1 MAKKNQEYSNYY
13 TPFMQ
18 PVPMHFDMLFRHYFN
33 FLIRDLFQVFQFSG
47 LPESVNGTFLKY
59 CLFCN
64 GKSVFFKSDDGE
76 LLALNGN
83 YSDTPDVYYIPKKM
97 LVTNPTLKRSYLM
110 EREKECIVVYCT
122 ETDIYNQV
130 SEFGGLYTLI
140 CRTATMLADS
150 DLSINVAQK
159 NKRLINVLAAE
170 DQKTKDAI
178 DVVVRKQYEG
188 EPYAVVMKSLI
199 DNVQSVPI
207 AEKSSNNDI
216 MQLIESHQYI
226 LSHFYESLGLQT
238 HDQMKKERLITA
250 EINDNDGIAKLNI
263 DNILATINNGL
274 QKVNA
279 KYGTEI
285 TVRLNPI
292 LIEKTEPEEETDDSQ
307 SDGNQTDTTETTLEE
322 SQAAKPEEPEPT
334 EETDDSQS
342 DDNQTDTE
350 PLEEESQADPE
361 AWKNWRETAAQYPGV
376 SKMPLAA
383 AILGLDV
390 TAEDNAEVEI
400 NIDTEGGVDDGNDN
414 PV

>member
-1 MAKKNQEYSNYY
+1 MAKKNPEYSNYY
-13 TPFMQ
+13 LPFMQ

-47 LPESVNGTFLKY
+47 LPETVEETFFKY

-64 GKSVFFKSDDGE
+64 GKSVFFETDDGE

-83 YSDTPDVYYIPKKM
+83 YSGDPDVYYIPQKVI
-97 LVTNPTLKRSYLM
+97 VTNPTLKKSYLM
-110 EREKECIVVYCT
+110 DRDTECVVVYCT
-122 ETDIYNQV
+122 ETDVYNQI
-130 SEFGGLYTLI
+130 SEFGGLYTLL

-159 NKRLINVLAAE
+159 NKRLINVLAAD

-178 DVVVRKQYEG
+178 DAVVHKQYEG

-250 EINDNDGIAKLNI
+250 EINDNDSIAKLNI
-263 DNILATINNGL
+263 DNILDTIQDGL
-274 QKVNA
+274 DKVNA

-285 TVRLNPI
+285 TVKLNPI
-292 LIEKTEPEEETDDSQ
+292 LIEKTEP
-307 SDGNQTDTTETTLEE
+307 LEE
-322 SQAAKPEEPEPT
+322 SQAAEPEEPEST
-334 EETDDSQS
+334 EEPDGT
-342 DDNQTDTE
+342 QTDE
-350 PLEEESQADPE
+350 VAADAEPE
-361 AWKNWRETAAQYPGV
+361 AQEEPKIE
-376 SKMPLAA
+376 
-383 AILGLDV
+383 IEV
-390 TAEDNAEVEI
+390 TAEDNADVEI
-400 NIDTEGGVDDGNDN
+400 NIDTEGVEDDGNDN
-414 PV
+414 PVSS

>member
-1 MAKKNQEYSNYY
+1 MAKKNTEYSNYY
-13 TPFMQ
+13 MPFTQ

-33 FLIRDLFQVFQFSG
+33 FLIRDLFQVFEFSG
-47 LPESVNGTFLKY
+47 LTDNINETFLKY

-64 GKSVFFKSDDGE
+64 GKAVFFETDAGE

-83 YSDTPDVYYIPKKM
+83 YSGDPDVYYIPQKVI
-97 LVTNPTLKRSYLM
+97 VTNPTLKKSYLM
-110 EREKECIVVYCT
+110 ERGTECVVVYCT
-122 ETDIYNQV
+122 ETDIYNQI
-130 SEFGGLYTLI
+130 SEFGGLYTLL

-178 DVVVRKQYEG
+178 DVVIRKQYDG

-238 HDQMKKERLITA
+238 HDQMKRERLITA

-285 TVRLNPI
+285 TVKLNPI
-292 LIEKTEPEEETDDSQ
+292 LIEKTETEEETDDSQ

-334 EETDDSQS
+334 EESDS
-342 DDNQTDTE
+342 NQTDTE
-350 PLEEESQADPE
+350 TAETEPLEEVDADAEPTEQPE
-361 AWKNWRETAAQYPGV
+361 IEIN
-376 SKMPLAA
+376 
-383 AILGLDV
+383 I
-390 TAEDNAEVEI
+390 TAEDNADVKI
-400 NIDTEGGVDDGNDN
+400 DIDTGGVDDGNDN
-414 PV
+414 PVQ

>member
-1 MAKKNQEYSNYY
+1 MAKKNAEYSNYY
-13 TPFMQ
+13 APFMQ
-18 PVPMHFDMLFRHYFN
+18 LVPMNFDLLFKHYFN
-33 FLIRDLFQVFQFSG
+33 FIIRDLFQVFQFGG
-47 LPESVNGTFLKY
+47 LPETVNETFFKY

-64 GKSVFFKSDDGE
+64 GKVVFFEAEGE

-83 YSDTPDVYYIPKKM
+83 YSGDPDVYYIPQKVI
-97 LVTNPTLKRSYLM
+97 VTNPTLKKSYLM
-110 EREKECIVVYCT
+110 ERDTECVVVYCT

-130 SEFGGLYTLI
+130 SKFGGLYTLL

-178 DVVVRKQYEG
+178 DVVIRKQYEG

-250 EINDNDGIAKLNI
+250 EINDNDSIAKLNI
-263 DNILATINNGL
+263 DNILFTIQSGL
-274 QKVNA
+274 DKVNE
-279 KYGTEI
+279 KYGTSI
-285 TVRLNPI
+285 TVQLNPI
-292 LIEKTEPEEETDDSQ
+292 LLEKPEPEEPDDSQ
-307 SDGNQTDTTETTLEE
+307 SE
-322 SQAAKPEEPEPT
+322 S
-334 EETDDSQS
+334 
-342 DDNQTDTE
+342 NQTDTE
-350 PLEEESQADPE
+350 TAETEPLEERQAVDPE
-361 AWKNWRETAAQYPGV
+361 ESEPTEEPDSNQSETEPEEVDADAELEAKEEP
-376 SKMPLAA
+376 K
-383 AILGLDV
+383 IEIEI
-390 TAEDNAEVEI
+390 TAEDNADVEI
-400 NIDTEGGVDDGNDN
+400 NIEGGVDDGNDN

>member
-1 MAKKNQEYSNYY
+1 MAKKNTEYSNYY
-13 TPFMQ
+13 MPFTQ

-33 FLIRDLFQVFQFSG
+33 FLIRDLFQVFEFSG
-47 LPESVNGTFLKY
+47 LPDNINETFLKY

-64 GKSVFFKSDDGE
+64 GKAVFFETDAGE

-83 YSDTPDVYYIPKKM
+83 YSGDPDVYYIPQKVI
-97 LVTNPTLKRSYLM
+97 VTNPTLKKSYFM
-110 EREKECIVVYCT
+110 ERDKECVVVYCT

-170 DQKTKDAI
+170 DQKTKDSI

-226 LSHFYESLGLQT
+226 LAHFYESLGLQT
-238 HDQMKKERLITA
+238 HDQMKRERLITA
-250 EINDNDGIAKLNI
+250 EINDNDSIAKLNI
-263 DNILATINNGL
+263 DNILHTIQNGL
-274 QKVNA
+274 DKVNA
-279 KYGTEI
+279 KYGTSI
-285 TVRLNPI
+285 TVQLNPI
-292 LIEKTEPEEETDDSQ
+292 LEPKEPDDSQ
-307 SDGNQTDTTETTLEE
+307 SDSNQTDI
-322 SQAAKPEEPEPT
+322 ADAEPT
-334 EETDDSQS
+334 EEPDDSQS
-342 DDNQTDTE
+342 DSNQTDTADAE
-350 PLEEESQADPE
+350 PTEPE
-361 AWKNWRETAAQYPGV
+361 IEIN
-376 SKMPLAA
+376 
-383 AILGLDV
+383 I
-390 TAEDNAEVEI
+390 TAEDNADVEI
-400 NIDTEGGVDDGNDN
+400 DIDTGGVDDGNDN
-414 PV
+414 PVQ

>member
-33 FLIRDLFQVFQFSG
+33 FLIRDLFQVFKFGG
-47 LPESVNGTFLKY
+47 LPDNINETFLKY

-64 GKSVFFKSDDGE
+64 GKVVFFETDAGE

-83 YSDTPDVYYIPKKM
+83 YSGDPDVYYIPQKVI
-97 LVTNPTLKRSYLM
+97 VTNPTLKKSYLM
-110 EREKECIVVYCT
+110 ERDVECVVVYCT

-130 SEFGGLYTLI
+130 SEFGGLYTLL

-178 DVVVRKQYEG
+178 DAVVHKQYEG

-238 HDQMKKERLITA
+238 HDQIKKERLITA

-274 QKVNA
+274 QKVNE

-285 TVRLNPI
+285 TVKLNPI
-292 LIEKTEPEEETDDSQ
+292 LIEKTEPLEEREPEEETDDSQ
-307 SDGNQTDTTETTLEE
+307 SE
-322 SQAAKPEEPEPT
+322 S
-334 EETDDSQS
+334 
-342 DDNQTDTE
+342 NQTDTE
-350 PLEEESQADPE
+350 TAETEPLEEREQPE
-361 AWKNWRETAAQYPGV
+361 IEIN
-376 SKMPLAA
+376 
-383 AILGLDV
+383 I
-390 TAEDNAEVEI
+390 TAEDNADVEL
-400 NIDTEGGVDDGNDN
+400 NIDTGGVDDGNNN
-414 PV
+414 PVQ

>member
-1 MAKKNQEYSNYY
+1 MMAKKNTEYSNYY

-33 FLIRDLFQVFQFSG
+33 FLIRDIFQVFMFDG
-47 LPESVNGTFLKY
+47 LPDTVNETFLKY

-64 GKSVFFKSDDGE
+64 GKVVFFKTDDDR
-76 LLALNGN
+76 LLALNGS
-83 YSDTPDVYYIPKKM
+83 YSGDPDVYYISQKVI
-97 LVTNPTLKRSYLM
+97 VTNPTLKKSYLM
-110 EREKECIVVYCT
+110 ERDTECVVVYCT
-122 ETDIYNQV
+122 ETDIYNQI
-130 SEFGGLYTLI
+130 SEFGGLYTLL

-285 TVRLNPI
+285 TVKLNPI

-322 SQAAKPEEPEPT
+322 IQAAEPEEPEPT
-334 EETDDSQS
+334 EEPDDSQS
-342 DDNQTDTE
+342 DGNQTDAEPTEAE
-350 PLEEESQADPE
+350 PLEESQATEPE
-361 AWKNWRETAAQYPGV
+361 ET
-376 SKMPLAA
+376 K
-383 AILGLDV
+383 IEIEV
-390 TAEDNAEVEI
+390 TAEDNADVEI
-400 NIDTEGGVDDGNDN
+400 NIDTGGVDDGNDN

>member
-1 MAKKNQEYSNYY
+1 MAKKNTEYSNYY
-13 TPFMQ
+13 MPFMQ
-18 PVPMHFDMLFRHYFN
+18 PVPMHFEMLFRHYFN
-33 FLIRDLFQVFQFSG
+33 FLIRDLFQVLQFSG

-64 GKSVFFKSDDGE
+64 GKSVFFETDDGR

-83 YSDTPDVYYIPKKM
+83 YSGDPDVYYIPQKVI
-97 LVTNPTLKRSYLM
+97 VTNPTLKKSYLM
-110 EREKECIVVYCT
+110 ERDVECVVVYCT
-122 ETDIYNQV
+122 ETDVYNQI
-130 SEFGGLYTLI
+130 SEFGGLYTLL

-178 DVVVRKQYEG
+178 DVVVKKQYEG

-250 EINDNDGIAKLNI
+250 EINDNDSIAKLNI
-263 DNILATINNGL
+263 DNILYTIQSGL
-274 QKVNA
+274 DKVNE
-279 KYGTEI
+279 KYGTSI
-285 TVRLNPI
+285 TVQLNPI
-292 LIEKTEPEEETDDSQ
+292 LQKDSQAVDPEES
-307 SDGNQTDTTETTLEE
+307 
-322 SQAAKPEEPEPT
+322 EPT
-334 EETDDSQS
+334 EETDDSQRDRT
-342 DDNQTDTE
+342 DDETT
-350 PLEEESQADPE
+350 LEESQAVDPE
-361 AWKNWRETAAQYPGV
+361 ESEPTEQPEIEIN
-376 SKMPLAA
+376 
-383 AILGLDV
+383 I
-390 TAEDNAEVEI
+390 TAEDNADADVEVD
-400 NIDTEGGVDDGNDN
+400 IDTGGVDDGNDN
-414 PV
+414 PVQ

>member
-47 LPESVNGTFLKY
+47 LPSTVNATFLKY

-64 GKSVFFKSDDGE
+64 GKSVFFETDDGE

-83 YSDTPDVYYIPKKM
+83 YSDTPDVYYISKKM

-110 EREKECIVVYCT
+110 DRDTECVVVYCT

-130 SEFGGLYTLI
+130 SEYGGLYTLI

-170 DQKTKDAI
+170 DQKTKDSI

-226 LSHFYESLGLQT
+226 LAHFYESLGLQT
-238 HDQMKKERLITA
+238 HDQMKRERLITA
-250 EINDNDGIAKLNI
+250 EINDNDSIAKLNI
-263 DNILATINNGL
+263 DNILHTIQNGL
-274 QKVNA
+274 DKVNA
-279 KYGTEI
+279 KYGTSI
-285 TVRLNPI
+285 TVQLNPI
-292 LIEKTEPEEETDDSQ
+292 LEKPEPDDSQ
-307 SDGNQTDTTETTLEE
+307 SDSNQTDT
-322 SQAAKPEEPEPT
+322 ADAEPT
-334 EETDDSQS
+334 EEPDDSQS
-342 DDNQTDTE
+342 DSNQTDIADAEPTEEPDDSQSDSNQTDTADAE
-350 PLEEESQADPE
+350 PEIEI
-361 AWKNWRETAAQYPGV
+361 N
-376 SKMPLAA
+376 
-383 AILGLDV
+383 I
-390 TAEDNAEVEI
+390 TAEDNATVEI
-400 NIDTEGGVDDGNDN
+400 NVDTEGGADDGNDN
-414 PV
+414 PVQ

>member
-1 MAKKNQEYSNYY
+1 MAKKNTEYSNYY
-13 TPFMQ
+13 VPFMQ

-33 FLIRDLFQVFQFSG
+33 FLIRDLFQVFEFVG
-47 LPESVNGTFLKY
+47 LPATINETFFKY

-64 GKSVFFKSDDGE
+64 GKSVFFETDAGE

-83 YSDTPDVYYIPKKM
+83 YSGDPDVYYIPEKVI
-97 LVTNPTLKRSYLM
+97 VTNPTLKKSYLM
-110 EREKECIVVYCT
+110 ERDTECVVVYCT
-122 ETDIYNQV
+122 ETDVYNQI
-130 SEFGGLYTLI
+130 SEFGGLYTLL

-285 TVRLNPI
+285 TVKLNPI

-322 SQAAKPEEPEPT
+322 SQAAEPEEPEPT
-334 EETDDSQS
+334 EEPDGT
-342 DDNQTDTE
+342 QTDEVATDAE
-350 PLEEESQADPE
+350 PEESKIE
-361 AWKNWRETAAQYPGV
+361 IE
-376 SKMPLAA
+376 
-383 AILGLDV
+383 V
-390 TAEDNAEVEI
+390 TAEDNATVEI
-400 NIDTEGGVDDGNDN
+400 NIDTEGGADDGNDN

>member
-1 MAKKNQEYSNYY
+1 MAKKNNEYSNYY

-33 FLIRDLFQVFQFSG
+33 FLVRDLFQVFIFSG
-47 LPESVNGTFLKY
+47 LPDTVNETFFKY

-64 GKSVFFKSDDGE
+64 GKSVFFETDDGR

-83 YSDTPDVYYIPKKM
+83 YSGDPDVYYIPQKVI
-97 LVTNPTLKRSYLM
+97 VTNPTLKKSYLM
-110 EREKECIVVYCT
+110 ERDTECVVVYCT
-122 ETDIYNQV
+122 ETDIYNQI
-130 SEFGGLYTLI
+130 SEFGGLYTLL

-285 TVRLNPI
+285 TVRLNSI

-322 SQAAKPEEPEPT
+322 SQAVEPEEPDDSQTNEEPT
-334 EETDDSQS
+334 EEVDTDA
-342 DDNQTDTE
+342 E
-350 PLEEESQADPE
+350 PEPKIEIE
-361 AWKNWRETAAQYPGV
+361 
-376 SKMPLAA
+376 
-383 AILGLDV
+383 V
-390 TAEDNAEVEI
+390 TAEDNADVEL
-400 NIDTEGGVDDGNDN
+400 NIDTGGVDDGNDN

>member
-47 LPESVNGTFLKY
+47 LPDSINETFLKY

-64 GKSVFFKSDDGE
+64 GKCVFFETDGGE

-83 YSDTPDVYYIPKKM
+83 YSDTPDVYYVPKKM
-97 LVTNPTLKRSYLM
+97 LVTNPTLKKSYLM
-110 EREKECIVVYCT
+110 ERDTECVVVYCT
-122 ETDIYNQV
+122 ETDIYNQI
-130 SEFGGLYTLI
+130 SEFGGLYTLL

-226 LSHFYESLGLQT
+226 LSHFYEALGLQT
-238 HDQMKKERLITA
+238 HDQMKRERLITA
-250 EINDNDGIAKLNI
+250 EINDNDSIAKLNI
-263 DNILATINNGL
+263 DNILDTIQDGL
-274 QKVNA
+274 DKVNA

-285 TVRLNPI
+285 TVKLNPI
-292 LIEKTEPEEETDDSQ
+292 LIEKTEPGKTDD
-307 SDGNQTDTTETTLEE
+307 NQNDE
-322 SQAAKPEEPEPT
+322 EPT
-334 EETDDSQS
+334 EQ
-342 DDNQTDTE
+342 E
-350 PLEEESQADPE
+350 PLEEESQAVEPE
-361 AWKNWRETAAQYPGV
+361 ESEPTEEPEDSQSDSNQTDDESTLEESQAVEPEEPEPTEQPEIEIN
-376 SKMPLAA
+376 
-383 AILGLDV
+383 I
-390 TAEDNAEVEI
+390 TAEDVEL
-400 NIDTEGGVDDGNDN
+400 NIDTGGVDDGNDN
-414 PV
+414 PVQ

>member
-1 MAKKNQEYSNYY
+1 MAKKNSEYSNYY

-47 LPESVNGTFLKY
+47 LPKTVNATFFKY

-64 GKSVFFKSDDGE
+64 GKSVFFETDDGE

-110 EREKECIVVYCT
+110 ERGKECVVVYCT

-130 SEFGGLYTLI
+130 SEYGGLYTLI

-178 DVVVRKQYEG
+178 DVVVRKQYDG
-188 EPYAVVMKSLI
+188 EPYVVVMKSLI

-216 MQLIESHQYI
+216 MQLVESHQYI

-238 HDQMKKERLITA
+238 HDQMKRERLITA
-250 EINDNDGIAKLNI
+250 EINDNDSIAKLNI
-263 DNILATINNGL
+263 DNILRTIQNGL
-274 QKVNA
+274 DKVNE
-279 KYGTEI
+279 KYGTSI
-285 TVRLNPI
+285 TVKLNPI
-292 LIEKTEPEEETDDSQ
+292 LVEKTDSEPVET
-307 SDGNQTDTTETTLEE
+307 EPLEE
-322 SQAAKPEEPEPT
+322 SQAVEPEEP
-334 EETDDSQS
+334 DDSQ
-342 DDNQTDTE
+342 TDAE
-350 PLEEESQADPE
+350 PEVQEEPKIEIE
-361 AWKNWRETAAQYPGV
+361 
-376 SKMPLAA
+376 
-383 AILGLDV
+383 V
-390 TAEDNAEVEI
+390 TAEDNATVEI
-400 NIDTEGGVDDGNDN
+400 NVDTEGGADDGNDN
-414 PV
+414 PVQ

>member
-1 MAKKNQEYSNYY
+1 MAKKNSEYSNYY
-13 TPFMQ
+13 TPFIQ
-18 PVPMHFDMLFRHYFN
+18 PVQMHFDMLFRHYFN
-33 FLIRDLFQVFQFSG
+33 FLIRDLFQVFQFFG

-83 YSDTPDVYYIPKKM
+83 YSGDPDVYYIPKKVI
-97 LVTNPTLKRSYLM
+97 VTNPTLKKSYLM
-110 EREKECIVVYCT
+110 ERDTECVVVYCT
-122 ETDIYNQV
+122 ETDIYNQI
-130 SEFGGLYTLI
+130 SEFGGLYTLL

-178 DVVVRKQYEG
+178 DAVVHKQYEG

-250 EINDNDGIAKLNI
+250 EINDNDSIAKLNI
-263 DNILATINNGL
+263 DNILDTIQDGL
-274 QKVNA
+274 DKVNA
-279 KYGTEI
+279 KYDTDI

-292 LIEKTEPEEETDDSQ
+292 LIEKPEPESEETDDSQ
-307 SDGNQTDTTETTLEE
+307 STEEPTEQEPLEE
-322 SQAAKPEEPEPT
+322 SQAAEPEEPELT
-334 EETDDSQS
+334 EEPDGT
-342 DDNQTDTE
+342 QTDE
-350 PLEEESQADPE
+350 VAADAEPE
-361 AWKNWRETAAQYPGV
+361 AQEEPKIE
-376 SKMPLAA
+376 
-383 AILGLDV
+383 IEV
-390 TAEDNAEVEI
+390 TAEDNANVKI
-400 NIDTEGGVDDGNDN
+400 NIDNEGGADDGNDN
-414 PV
+414 PVQ

>member
-1 MAKKNQEYSNYY
+1 MAKKNTEYSNYY
-13 TPFMQ
+13 MPFIQ
-18 PVPMHFDMLFRHYFN
+18 PVPMHFDMLFLHYFN
-33 FLIRDLFQVFQFSG
+33 FLIRDLFQVFIFSG
-47 LPESVNGTFLKY
+47 LPDTVNETFLKY

-64 GKSVFFKSDDGE
+64 GKSVFFETDDGE

-83 YSDTPDVYYIPKKM
+83 YSGDPDVYYIPQKVI
-97 LVTNPTLKRSYLM
+97 VTNPTLKKSYLM
-110 EREKECIVVYCT
+110 ERDECVVVYCT

-130 SEFGGLYTLI
+130 SEFGGLYTLL

-178 DVVVRKQYEG
+178 DVVIRKQYEG

-285 TVRLNPI
+285 TVKLNPI

-307 SDGNQTDTTETTLEE
+307 STEEPTEQEPLEE
-322 SQAAKPEEPEPT
+322 SQAAEPEEPELT
-334 EETDDSQS
+334 EEPDGT
-342 DDNQTDTE
+342 QTDE
-350 PLEEESQADPE
+350 VAADAEPE
-361 AWKNWRETAAQYPGV
+361 AQEEPKIE
-376 SKMPLAA
+376 
-383 AILGLDV
+383 IEV
-390 TAEDNAEVEI
+390 TAEDNANVKI
-400 NIDTEGGVDDGNDN
+400 NIDNEGGADDGNDN
-414 PV
+414 PIQ

>member
-1 MAKKNQEYSNYY
+1 MAKKTEYSNYY
-13 TPFMQ
+13 MPFMQ

-47 LPESVNGTFLKY
+47 LPSTVNATFLKY

-64 GKSVFFKSDDGE
+64 GKSVFFKTDDGE

-83 YSDTPDVYYIPKKM
+83 YSDTPDVYYIPTKM
-97 LVTNPTLKRSYLM
+97 LVTNPTLKKSYLM
-110 EREKECIVVYCT
+110 ERDTECVVVYCT
-122 ETDIYNQV
+122 ETDIYNQM
-130 SEFGGLYTLI
+130 SEFGGLYTLL

-159 NKRLINVLAAE
+159 NKRLINILAAE

-178 DVVVRKQYEG
+178 DVVVRKQYDG

-250 EINDNDGIAKLNI
+250 EINDNDNVAKLNI
-263 DNILATINNGL
+263 DNILHTIQDGL
-274 QKVNA
+274 DKVNA
-279 KYGTEI
+279 KYDTDI
-285 TVRLNPI
+285 TVRINPI
-292 LIEKTEPEEETDDSQ
+292 IEKPEPEETDDSQ
-307 SDGNQTDTTETTLEE
+307 NTE
-322 SQAAKPEEPEPT
+322 EPT
-334 EETDDSQS
+334 EQ
-342 DDNQTDTE
+342 E
-350 PLEEESQADPE
+350 PLEEESQAVEAEKPE
-361 AWKNWRETAAQYPGV
+361 PLEEESQAVEPEEPDESHTDEEPEPTEEVAADAEPEPTEELKIGIEV
-376 SKMPLAA
+376 N
-383 AILGLDV
+383 
-390 TAEDNAEVEI
+390 AEDNSNVKI
-400 NIDTEGGVDDGNDN
+400 NIDTGGVDDGNSDS
-414 PV
+414 VH

>member
-1 MAKKNQEYSNYY
+1 MAKKNTEYSNYY
-13 TPFMQ
+13 MPFMQ

-33 FLIRDLFQVFQFSG
+33 FLIRDLFQVFQFGG
-47 LPESVNGTFLKY
+47 LPETINATFLKY

-64 GKSVFFKSDDGE
+64 GKSVFFKTDDGR

-83 YSDTPDVYYIPKKM
+83 YSGDPDVYYIPQKVI
-97 LVTNPTLKRSYLM
+97 VTNPTLKKSYLM
-110 EREKECIVVYCT
+110 ERDVECVVVYCT
-122 ETDIYNQV
+122 ETDVYNQI
-130 SEFGGLYTLI
+130 SEFGGLYTLL

-178 DVVVRKQYEG
+178 DAVVHKQYEG

-238 HDQMKKERLITA
+238 HDQMKRERLITA
-250 EINDNDGIAKLNI
+250 EINDNDSIAKLNI
-263 DNILATINNGL
+263 DNILCTIQAGL
-274 QKVNA
+274 DKVNA
-279 KYGTEI
+279 KYGTSI
-285 TVRLNPI
+285 TVQLNPI
-292 LIEKTEPEEETDDSQ
+292 LIEKPEPKETDDSQ
-307 SDGNQTDTTETTLEE
+307 SDSNQTDT
-322 SQAAKPEEPEPT
+322 ADAEPT

-342 DDNQTDTE
+342 DSNQNDTADAEPTEETDDRQNDSNQTDT
-350 PLEEESQADPE
+350 ADAEPE
-361 AWKNWRETAAQYPGV
+361 AQEKPKIE
-376 SKMPLAA
+376 
-383 AILGLDV
+383 IEV
-390 TAEDNAEVEI
+390 TAEDNANVEI
-400 NIDTEGGVDDGNDN
+400 NIDNEGGADDGNDN
-414 PV
+414 PIQ

>member
-1 MAKKNQEYSNYY
+1 MAKKIAEYSNYY
-13 TPFMQ
+13 MPFVQ

-47 LPESVNGTFLKY
+47 LPKTVNATFFKY

-64 GKSVFFKSDDGE
+64 GKSVFFKTDDGE

-110 EREKECIVVYCT
+110 ERDKECVVVYCT

-130 SEFGGLYTLI
+130 SEYGGLYTLI

-178 DVVVRKQYEG
+178 DVVIKKQYDG

-207 AEKSSNNDI
+207 SEKSSNNDI

-226 LSHFYESLGLQT
+226 LAHFYESLGLQT
-238 HDQMKKERLITA
+238 HDQMKRERLITA
-250 EINDNDGIAKLNI
+250 EINDNDSIAKLNI
-263 DNILATINNGL
+263 DNILYTIQSGL
-274 QKVNA
+274 DKVNE
-279 KYGTEI
+279 KYGTSI
-285 TVRLNPI
+285 TVQLNPI
-292 LIEKTEPEEETDDSQ
+292 LLEKPEPDDSQ
-307 SDGNQTDTTETTLEE
+307 SDSNQTDT
-322 SQAAKPEEPEPT
+322 ADAEPT
-334 EETDDSQS
+334 EQPAEIEI
-342 DDNQTDTE
+342 NI
-350 PLEEESQADPE
+350 
-361 AWKNWRETAAQYPGV
+361 TA
-376 SKMPLAA
+376 
-383 AILGLDV
+383 
-390 TAEDNAEVEI
+390 TAEDNANVEI

-414 PV
+414 PVQ

>member
-1 MAKKNQEYSNYY
+1 MAKKNTEYSNYY
-13 TPFMQ
+13 VPFMQ

-33 FLIRDLFQVFQFSG
+33 FLIRDLFQVFLFDG
-47 LPESVNGTFLKY
+47 LPDTVNETYFKY

-64 GKSVFFKSDDGE
+64 GKSVFFEAEGK

-83 YSDTPDVYYIPKKM
+83 YSGDPDVYYIPQKVI
-97 LVTNPTLKRSYLM
+97 VTNPTLKKSYLM
-110 EREKECIVVYCT
+110 ERDTECVVVYCT
-122 ETDIYNQV
+122 ETDVYNQV
-130 SEFGGLYTLI
+130 SEFGGLYTLL

-250 EINDNDGIAKLNI
+250 EINDNDSIAKLNI
-263 DNILATINNGL
+263 DNILDTIQDGL
-274 QKVNA
+274 DKVNA

-285 TVRLNPI
+285 TVKLNPI
-292 LIEKTEPEEETDDSQ
+292 LIEKTEPEEETDDTQ
-307 SDGNQTDTTETTLEE
+307 SDGNQTDAETTLEE
-322 SQAAKPEEPEPT
+322 SQAVEPEEPDESHTDEEPEPT
-334 EETDDSQS
+334 EEVAADAEPEP
-342 DDNQTDTE
+342 TE
-350 PLEEESQADPE
+350 ELKIGIEV
-361 AWKNWRETAAQYPGV
+361 N
-376 SKMPLAA
+376 
-383 AILGLDV
+383 
-390 TAEDNAEVEI
+390 AEDNSNVKI
-400 NIDTEGGVDDGNDN
+400 NIDTGGVDDGNSDS
-414 PV
+414 VH

>member
-1 MAKKNQEYSNYY
+1 MAKKNNEHSNYY

-18 PVPMHFDMLFRHYFN
+18 PVPMNFNMLFRHYFN
-33 FLIRDLFQVFQFSG
+33 FLLRDLFQVFNFLG
-47 LPESVNGTFLKY
+47 LPDTVDETFLKY

-64 GKSVFFKSDDGE
+64 GKSVFFETDDGR

-83 YSDTPDVYYIPKKM
+83 YSGDPDVYYIPQKVI
-97 LVTNPTLKRSYLM
+97 VTNPTLKKSYLM
-110 EREKECIVVYCT
+110 ERDTECVVVYCT
-122 ETDIYNQV
+122 ETDVYNQI
-130 SEFGGLYTLI
+130 SEFGGLYTLL

-250 EINDNDGIAKLNI
+250 EINDNDSIAKLNI
-263 DNILATINNGL
+263 DNILDTIKTGL
-274 QKVNA
+274 DKVNA
-279 KYGTEI
+279 KYGTNI
-285 TVRLNPI
+285 KVRLNPI
-292 LIEKTEPEEETDDSQ
+292 LLEKPEPEETDDSQ
-307 SDGNQTDTTETTLEE
+307 SDGNQTDAETPLEE
-322 SQAAKPEEPEPT
+322 SQAVKPEEPEPT
-334 EETDDSQS
+334 EEPDDSQ
-342 DDNQTDTE
+342 TTE
-350 PLEEESQADPE
+350 VLEPQIE
-361 AWKNWRETAAQYPGV
+361 
-376 SKMPLAA
+376 
-383 AILGLDV
+383 V
-390 TAEDNAEVEI
+390 TAEDDADVEI
-400 NIDTEGGVDDGNDN
+400 NIENIESEGGADDDDESDDN
-414 PV
+414 PVQ

>member
-1 MAKKNQEYSNYY
+1 MAKKNTEYSNYY
-13 TPFMQ
+13 MPFMQ

-33 FLIRDLFQVFQFSG
+33 FLIRDLFQVFRFDG
-47 LPESVNGTFLKY
+47 LPETVNATFFKY

-64 GKSVFFKSDDGE
+64 GKSVFFETDDGR

-83 YSDTPDVYYIPKKM
+83 YSGDPDVYYIPQKVI
-97 LVTNPTLKRSYLM
+97 VTNPTLKKSYLM
-110 EREKECIVVYCT
+110 ERDAECVVVYCT

-130 SEFGGLYTLI
+130 SDFGGLYTLL

-178 DVVVRKQYEG
+178 DVVVRKQYDG

-226 LSHFYESLGLQT
+226 LAHFYEALGLQT
-238 HDQMKKERLITA
+238 HDQMKRERLITA
-250 EINDNDGIAKLNI
+250 EINDNDNVAKLNI
-263 DNILATINNGL
+263 DNILHTIQNGL
-274 QKVNA
+274 DKVNA
-279 KYGTEI
+279 KYDTDI

-292 LIEKTEPEEETDDSQ
+292 LIPEPEETDD
-307 SDGNQTDTTETTLEE
+307 NQNDE
-322 SQAAKPEEPEPT
+322 EPT
-334 EETDDSQS
+334 EQ
-342 DDNQTDTE
+342 E
-350 PLEEESQADPE
+350 PLEEESQAAEPE
-361 AWKNWRETAAQYPGV
+361 ESEPTEEPDSNQSETELEEVDADAEPTEQPE
-376 SKMPLAA
+376 
-383 AILGLDV
+383 IEINI
-390 TAEDNAEVEI
+390 TAEDNAGVEL
-400 NIDTEGGVDDGNDN
+400 NIDTGGVDDGNNN
-414 PV
+414 PVQ